1 MDLSEDYK
9 AILWL
14 QENIEG
20 SPVIV
25 EASPTE
31 YKFGSRYTVY
41 TGLPGV
47 VGWNYHQ
54 RQQRGPLS
62 GEVWSRVEGIHE
74 FYNTENPETAQAFL
88 EKYNVKY
95 IIVGQMERGM
105 YSEAGISKFASQ
117 DGILWDRVY
126 SEGNTEI
133 FKIRDQKSEMKNEE
147 VGMQDKAGENR

>member
-1 MDLSEDYK
+1 MDLAEDYK

-62 GEVWSRVEGIHE
+62 GEVWNRVNGIHE
-74 FYNTENPETAQAFL
+74 FYNTKDLETAQAFL
-88 EKYNVKY
+88 AKYNVKY

-105 YSEAGISKFASQ
+105 YSKEGISKFAAQ
-117 DGILWDRVY
+117 EGVLWDRIY
-126 SEGNTEI
+126 SEESTEI
-133 FKIRDQKSEMKNEE
+133 YRVRDQVS
-147 VGMQDKAGENR
+147 GIRF